1 MSKSA
6 QMFVNL
12 PEGSAL
18 VAAVARQRALNDA
31 AAADAQ
37 DRYER
42 HLYAEAIA
50 IADGTITAQ
59 PTAEHLRVLF
69 RVLDAQIPNYIDP
82 MPF

>member
-6 QMFVNL
+6 QMFADL

-31 AAADAQ
+31 ASAAAQ
-37 DRYER
+37 ERYER

-59 PTAEHLRVLF
+59 PTAAHLRVLF
-69 RVLDAQIPNYIDP
+69 QMIDAQIPTDP
-82 MPF
+82 ALMPF